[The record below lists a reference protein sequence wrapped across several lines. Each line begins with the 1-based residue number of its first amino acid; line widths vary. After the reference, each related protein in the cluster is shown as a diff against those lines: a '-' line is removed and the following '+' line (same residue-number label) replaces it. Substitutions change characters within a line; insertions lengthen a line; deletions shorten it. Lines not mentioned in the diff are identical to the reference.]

1 MFCGCETSRVMKMRD
16 VFTSVMR
23 SLIFFSAT
31 LSGLRQAAFSRV
43 FGAGGWVKK
52 KNPVQRSSE
61 RYTRFWF
68 YSCCKGRDGVKRLG
82 LLLLDHMDVSVVRD
96 RHIGVAEQFTH
107 SFDLYAIRK

>member
-1 MFCGCETSRVMKMRD
+1 MFCGCETSRIMKMRD

-52 KNPVQRSSE
+52 RTPHNAVLSVIRGSS
-61 RYTRFWF
+61 FIQLV
-68 YSCCKGRDGVKRLG
+68 SDGMASSAFAFCSLMIWMYVL
-82 LLLLDHMDVSVVRD
+82 
-96 RHIGVAEQFTH
+96 
-107 SFDLYAIRK
+107 